1 MTLLADRA
9 SARAGPGVP
18 TTRAVRATRA
28 PLPLVLLTA
37 AVALVAVAPLVLVVG
52 RVLPLGWSGVAAY
65 LLRPR
70 MAELI
75 ANTTAL
81 VLITVPL
88 TIVIGVGAAWLVE
101 RCALPGAAVWRVLL
115 LAPLAVPAFVSSY
128 AWSSLVPS
136 FDGLGGAVLVTTLA
150 YFPFVYLPVAA
161 LLRTL
166 DQGDVEAARALGETA
181 AGALRRVVLPQL
193 RPALCGGALLVG
205 LHLLAEFGVMQMMRF
220 PTLTTAIMQQYAVG
234 FSDAAGSL
242 LATVLLGMCLLMLTV
257 EVLARGRS
265 RIARVG
271 RGSHQ
276 RPVRVA
282 LGPWTMP
289 ALVALAAVVGLAVAV
304 PVAQVLRWLVRAVT
318 ADAVVVPSVLA
329 TTGTTLLL
337 AAVAG
342 VVALA
347 AALPGAWL
355 LARHRSGM
363 SLALERVTFVA
374 SAVPGVVIALALVAG
389 AVQWARPIYQTV
401 VLAVLAYVILFLP
414 RAVVPW
420 RAGLATAPPAL
431 SEAARSLGVGPL
443 GAFTRVVMPLVAPSA
458 MTGFVLV
465 FLATTTE
472 LTATLLLAPTG
483 TQTLATAFWAASDE
497 LDYVAAAPYAAVM
510 ILLSAPLTLLLRHQ
524 ILQSR

>member
-1 MTLLADRA
+1 MTLIVDPA
-9 SARAGPGVP
+9 SPAA
-18 TTRAVRATRA
+18 TRAAPPTRA
-28 PLPLVLLTA
+28 PLPLTLLA
-37 AVALVAVAPLVLVVG
+37 AGVALVAVAPLITVVG
-52 RVLPLGWSGVAAY
+52 RVLPLGWSGIAAY

-70 MAELI
+70 VAELVV
-75 ANTTAL
+75 NTTAL

-88 TIVIGVGAAWLVE
+88 TIAIGAGAAWLVE
-101 RCALPGAAVWRVLL
+101 RCALPGAAAWRVLL

-136 FDGLGGAVLVTTLA
+136 LDGLGGAVLVTTLA
-150 YFPFVYLPVAA
+150 YFPFVYLPTAA

-166 DQGDVEAARALGETA
+166 DQGDVEAARALGETSG
-181 AGALRRVVLPQL
+181 GAVLRVVVPQL

-205 LHLLAEFGVMQMMRF
+205 LHLLAEFGVVQMMRF
-220 PTLTTAIMQQYAVG
+220 PTLTTAIVQQYAIG

-257 EVLARGRS
+257 EMLARGRA

-271 RGSHQ
+271 RGSRQ
-276 RPVRVA
+276 VPVPAA
-282 LGPWTMP
+282 LGWWTKP
-289 ALVALAAVVGLAVAV
+289 ALAALAGLVGLAVV
-304 PVAQVLRWLVRAVT
+304 LPVAQVLRWLVRAVT
-318 ADAVVVPSVLA
+318 TDAVAVPSLLL
-329 TTGTTLLL
+329 TTGTTLFL

-342 VVALA
+342 AVALA
-347 AALPGAWL
+347 AALPSAWL
-355 LARHRSGM
+355 LARYRSGM
-363 SLALERVTFVA
+363 SLTLERVTFVA
-374 SAVPGVVIALALVAG
+374 SALPGVVVALALVTA
-389 AVQWARPIYQTV
+389 AVQWARPVYQTV
-401 VLAVLAYVILFLP
+401 ALVVLAYVILFLP

-420 RAGLATAPPAL
+420 RAGLASAPPEL
-431 SEAARSLGVGPL
+431 SEAARSLGVGPH
-443 GAFTRVVMPLVAPSA
+443 GTFARVVMPLVAPSA
-458 MTGFVLV
+458 VTGFVLV

-497 LDYVAAAPYAAVM
+497 LDYVASAPYAAVM